1 MDIRILIT
9 LMLFMFFFIGSVIL
23 RSLGAL
29 RKNRKQLYRGLIL
42 LALCIIFLFV
52 AKNIGGLY

>member
-9 LMLFMFFFIGSVIL
+9 LMIFMFFFIGSVIL
-23 RSLGAL
+23 ISLGAL